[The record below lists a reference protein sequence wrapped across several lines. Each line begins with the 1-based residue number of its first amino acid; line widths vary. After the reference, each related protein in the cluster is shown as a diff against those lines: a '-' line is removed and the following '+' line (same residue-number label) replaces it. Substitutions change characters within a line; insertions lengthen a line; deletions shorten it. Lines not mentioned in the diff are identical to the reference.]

1 MKKINF
7 LIAMTIATIFLIV
20 AVSCKKDEKL
30 SDYEQLPTFN
40 YAGATYRIAPSSA
53 MGLDYYAAK
62 DYCEHYSISGT
73 TGWRMPNRAELI
85 EMYNQKDK
93 IGGWHDGNYW
103 SETRDSDG
111 NVFVVLF
118 PDGSNGYL
126 ELGTRYY
133 NGTNYDTMYSKR
145 YVRPIYVES
154 NSIEVVDK

>member
-1 MKKINF
+1 MKKIKF
-7 LIAMTIATIFLIV
+7 IIAMTIVTSFLIV

-53 MGLDYYAAK
+53 MKLDFYAAK

-93 IGGWHDGNYW
+93 IGEFYDDYYW
-103 SETRDSDG
+103 SGTRDSDG
-111 NVFVVLF
+111 DVFVVSF
-118 PDGSNGYL
+118 HDGGNGYSI
-126 ELGTRYY
+126 LGRDRFDSVSVKYF
-133 NGTNYDTMYSKR
+133 
-145 YVRPIYVES
+145 VRPIYVES
-154 NSIEVVDK
+154 NPIEVVDK